1 MKKVITTKDVEKHFK
16 NAKRI
21 KNRFN
26 KEFEYKGV
34 SNGLWGSFINK
45 GTGFTIY
52 DEQGGFAEIIETK

>member
-1 MKKVITTKDVEKHFK
+1 MEKKINIEDVKDYFK